1 MTRRRLTLKRIDP
14 WSVLKFGFVA
24 NLAFLAI
31 SLLGLAIVWFFV
43 QRLGLIDKVCTM
55 ASDLAFE
62 NCGVDGGNLFRAAF
76 LLGLLGTVVQTG
88 IWVFLA
94 FLYNLIA
101 DLVGGLGFTYVDET
115 GALTAGGHPRAEERD
130 RSTAATAAEP
140 KARQQRTSEPER
152 SRVQPPPPSGWRSR
166 SGSDEERM
174 FDRDGTGAT
183 MPVSGHRDTGGASP
197 SSGSRGEGPPPS

>member
-1 MTRRRLTLKRIDP
+1 MARRRLTLKRIDP

-55 ASDLAFE
+55 AQDLAFE
-62 NCGVDGGNLFRAAF
+62 NCGVDGGNLFRATF

-88 IWVFLA
+88 VWVFLA

-101 DLVGGLGFTYVDET
+101 DLVGGLSFTYLDESGMVST
-115 GALTAGGHPRAEERD
+115 GRRAKGSDGEASDGTAVERHETPHP
-130 RSTAATAAEP
+130 TPAAPA
-140 KARQQRTSEPER
+140 
-152 SRVQPPPPSGWRSR
+152 SRGAPPPPPSGWQAANE
-166 SGSDEERM
+166 DRM
-174 FDRDGTGAT
+174 FDRGGAESGAT
-183 MPVSGHRDTGGASP
+183 TRVPGGSERSETGRSSP
-197 SSGSRGEGPPPS
+197 PGPEGGSSA